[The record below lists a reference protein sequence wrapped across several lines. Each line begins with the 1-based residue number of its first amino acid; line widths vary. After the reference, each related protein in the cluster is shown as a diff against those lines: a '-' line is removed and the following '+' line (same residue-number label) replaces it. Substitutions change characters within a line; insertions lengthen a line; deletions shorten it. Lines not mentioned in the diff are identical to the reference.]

1 MVGGGEDGQ
10 QVPDARVDVGCGAL
24 ERGVTGLLVVIG
36 RGRVGDAPVGPPRMG
51 EFRTG
56 LAGPVAQGDHMGEP
70 AAGEGV
76 QVLGSL
82 RGDVDA
88 ERLAQHPDGMGVQAR
103 LGPATGT
110 ARRDPIRRVVTQQR
124 LGDR

>member
-88 ERLAQHPDGMGVQAR
+88 ERLAQHPDGVAVQVG
-103 LGPATGT
+103 LGPVTGT
-110 ARRDPIRRVVTQQR
+110 GHGDAAGSVVAQQC
-124 LGDR
+124 LGHR